1 MLRSSSPPPSALA
14 GFCEPMPTATE
25 IQGSKYLDA
34 KINLEVYLDIKILE
48 IKIPPQGHH

>member
-1 MLRSSSPPPSALA
+1 
-14 GFCEPMPTATE
+14 MPTATE